1 MLYGVIVCFVRLI
14 KDSIIAIVLKTRY
27 IRFTFL
33 FIYAILMLYKWIEGT
48 GVDLCD
54 SIKEIRRKCL
64 MNQTEFADAL
74 GVSNSTVNRWEN
86 NKAIPNYQALK
97 KSKNFVI

>member
-1 MLYGVIVCFVRLI
+1 
-14 KDSIIAIVLKTRY
+14 
-27 IRFTFL
+27 
-33 FIYAILMLYKWIEGT
+33 
-48 GVDLCD
+48 VDLCD

-74 GVSNSTVNRWEN
+74 GVSFSTVNRWEN

-97 KSKNFVI
+97 KIKEFCDKNNLPFDIDTKVWEEKQ